1 MKKII
6 LTEEDIKSLENHIGN
21 LPTFA
26 RTVNETMSVSQAV
39 QNLMQFL
46 GTKIV
51 EQDEAEPS
59 GN

>member
-6 LTEEDIKSLENHIGN
+6 LNEEDIKSLENLIGN
-21 LPTFA
+21 LPNFA
-26 RTVNETMSVSQAV
+26 RTINETMQMSGAI

-51 EQDEAEPS
+51 EQDEAEQS
-59 GN
+59 RD